1 MQRLMQV
8 GFVVFAVF
16 SSARAMDTTSGA
28 CEGDTCAATHPD
40 DEISMMQLS
49 LRVNKTSQRDM
60 AADMASDCPIGGFGP
75 NMYLP
80 SAQSFIT
87 ITGLVADDVK
97 NVEPLKGSGPIFNGG
112 WVNHG
117 NGVPILGVLRKMG
130 TDDTWFMCARENPY
144 TKVIELTFRIE
155 YGEVQVKQS
164 GQGYKAESLATT
176 EMVCSNENLIL
187 SWWNSKSNSACATCD
202 HCGGYGIEGLQVKS
216 CVATTTTTT
225 TTTTLPPTT
234 LPPATTI
241 APVSATSSEC
251 LAKPNWHAGYGA
263 CDTYAPGLITNG
275 AENYAYCDMDK
286 SRTGVM
292 ASETC
297 EECGTCFRLPACASV
312 ANWHAGYGSC
322 DTYAP
327 GLITDGA
334 ENFAYCD
341 LDKSRTGVMASEAC
355 EECGQCSISNPST
368 LASTSTSA
376 PTRLVQEKAQKSMAE
391 KRTRNP
397 RRS

>member
-1 MQRLMQV
+1 MQV

-60 AADMASDCPIGGFGP
+60 AAGIELATCQ
-75 NMYLP
+75 
-80 SAQSFIT
+80 A
-87 ITGLVADDVK
+87 K
-97 NVEPLKGSGPIFNGG
+97 
-112 WVNHG
+112 
-117 NGVPILGVLRKMG
+117 
-130 TDDTWFMCARENPY
+130 CRENGY
-144 TKVIELTFRIE
+144 CCGRI
-155 YGEVQVKQS
+155 S
-164 GQGYKAESLATT
+164 GCAFPSCYIGCETAKGTNSLSECKAQCAAYSGCTATIPGGTSASMCHSCAADSSGGGVCTAQTGGHNKNCEPSGGCDYACSL
-176 EMVCSNENLIL
+176 EFP
-187 SWWNSKSNSACATCD
+187 
-202 HCGGYGIEGLQVKS
+202 
-216 CVATTTTTT
+216 TT

-234 LPPATTI
+234 LPPVTTI

-322 DTYAP
+322 DTYES

-341 LDKSRTGVMASEAC
+341 LDKSRKGVMASEAC
-355 EECGQCSISNPST
+355 EECGKCSISNPST
-368 LASTSTSA
+368 LGDDEPPPKA
-376 PTRLVQEKAQKSMAE
+376 TRLVQEEAEKVMAE

-397 RRS
+397 RRT